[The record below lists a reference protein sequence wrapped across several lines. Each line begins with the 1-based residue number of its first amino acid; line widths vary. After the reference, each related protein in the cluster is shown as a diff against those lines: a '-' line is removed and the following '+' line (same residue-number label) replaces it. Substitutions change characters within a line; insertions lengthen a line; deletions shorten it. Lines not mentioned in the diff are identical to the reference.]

1 MSFVDG
7 MLMEYMKFL
16 CKWRT
21 IVFYGPGNWKF
32 LALGWL
38 VKIHMEWDGGF
49 ASFLV
54 MHTYLY
60 PAYLVFLIILLLL
73 MLIVYSLPSL
83 ANFKVI

>member
-21 IVFYGPGNWKF
+21 IVIYGPGKWKF

-54 MHTYLY
+54 MLPHVPIPSISRISFNTTLTH
-60 PAYLVFLIILLLL
+60 AYCV
-73 MLIVYSLPSL
+73 
-83 ANFKVI
+83 